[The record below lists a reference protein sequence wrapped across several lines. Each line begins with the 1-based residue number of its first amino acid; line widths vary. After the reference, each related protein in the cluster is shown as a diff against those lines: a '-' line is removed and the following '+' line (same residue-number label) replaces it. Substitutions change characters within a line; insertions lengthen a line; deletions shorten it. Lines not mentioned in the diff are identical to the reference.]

1 MRDHVDPIR
10 DHVDPIRD
18 HVDPIRDHVA
28 PIRDHVDDLTD
39 QWAAE
44 RPELDTGPLRLGA
57 RIVRLERFLARRIRA
72 DLEEVGLNE
81 GEVNVLAA
89 LRRAGPPYELTPTE
103 LYQGLLLS
111 SGAMTNR
118 IDRLETAGY
127 VQRIPDEEDRRRTRV
142 ALTEAGRETIDRA
155 MDRHL
160 EGLDQLFAALP
171 VADRAALEDL
181 LRRLLSHLEADEP
194 R

>member
-1 MRDHVDPIR
+1 MRDHVD
-10 DHVDPIRD
+10 
-18 HVDPIRDHVA
+18 

-57 RIVRLERFLARRIRA
+57 RIVRLERFLARRIRS

-155 MDRHL
+155 MDQHL
-160 EGLDQLFAALP
+160 EGLDHLFAPLP
-171 VADRAALEDL
+171 DADRTALEGL

>member
-1 MRDHVDPIR
+1 M
-10 DHVDPIRD
+10 
-18 HVDPIRDHVA
+18 
-28 PIRDHVDDLTD
+28 RDHVDDLTE

-57 RIVRLERFLARRIRA
+57 RIVRLERFLARRIRS
-72 DLEEVGLNE
+72 DLEDVGLNE

-118 IDRLETAGY
+118 IDRLEAAGY
-127 VQRIPDEEDRRRTRV
+127 VRRIPDETDRRRTRV
-142 ALTEAGRETIDRA
+142 ALTEPGRRAVDRA
-155 MDRHL
+155 MDHHL
-160 EGLDQLFAALP
+160 EGLDRLFAALP
-171 VADRAALEDL
+171 VADRTALEDL
-181 LRRLLSHLEADEP
+181 LRRLLADLEAAET